1 MINEHQ
7 ITFELADKTRVNT
20 WNDWH
25 LVPTERPTVKPPE
38 PKYSYTEIQASDGKL
53 DSTDFPNGY
62 PSYNNRTGSWEF
74 YVMNSLGDLNT
85 YYGTWYDRYS
95 KIMNTIQGREVKV
108 YLDDQPDYYYV
119 GRIHVS
125 DHKPERTWSKI
136 TIDYDLFPYKYSVDD
151 YGTGEETVNGETI
164 VNVIGSDMPVF
175 PTITASSTTYIFNP
189 NQAATRAMVVQM
201 LYKYHIYNRNQLST
215 TAKALQVTIDNT
227 LISTTTLPFIDI
239 PEDAYYLDAL
249 KWMYGKKYV
258 AGYTNELFVPNNGCT
273 RAQFIQILWR
283 LKNSPN
289 SSESIPFVDV
299 KNTDYYYTAVRWA
312 YEKGYISGTSANT
325 FSPNQVITR
334 AQAVFII
341 WCAAGRQDASLSEDE
356 SVTDVTDEQ
365 NKPWY
370 YDAVKWT
377 WTHGYMAGT
386 TSNRFDPAT
395 KSTRGHFFTVLL
407 AWYGGHMTNQPY
419 DGTWPSKLAAWKIQ
433 QTNYKEP
440 SELRLFKSDML
451 SAGLGYDADE
461 LERMWTW
468 VQTGITEAL
477 DGDGV
482 DDYPFTDTRKSDYF
496 YYPSV
501 WARYKQYTQGVDAHT
516 FGGNIPIL
524 RWQCVYCL
532 WLVAGDGTV
541 GPTAKE
547 GNRAKDVSPT
557 AIYAK
562 AVDWAV
568 ENGVTE
574 LESNGNFNPGGNAT
588 RAMVA
593 QFFYKLE
600 QTWGSPDLSTSE
612 EDMPFKDVPD
622 GKLYYKTAVDWA
634 LQNGIAAKAGSGLTI
649 VHDGFEYHVDDGTNL
664 MPFVPILKGNNQ
676 LVFKGKGK
684 VQIAYKRGS
693 L

>member
-7 ITFELADKTRVNT
+7 ITFELANGKRINT
-20 WNDWH
+20 WSDWH

-62 PSYNNRTGSWEF
+62 PSYNNRVGSWEF
-74 YVMNSLGDLNT
+74 YLMNSLGTLNT

-95 KIMNTIQGREVKV
+95 EIMNAIQGREVKV

-125 DHKPERTWSKI
+125 DHNPERTWSKI

-189 NQAATRAMVVQM
+189 NQVATRAMVVQM

-215 TAKALQVTIDNT
+215 TARALQVAIDNA
-227 LISTTTLPFIDI
+227 LITATTLPFIDV
-239 PEDAYYLDAL
+239 PEDAYYVEAL

-258 AGYTNELFVPNNGCT
+258 AGYTSELFVPNNGCT

-283 LKNSPN
+283 LKDSPN

-325 FSPNQVITR
+325 FSPNQTITR

-341 WCAAGRQDASLSEDE
+341 WCAAGRPTASLSA
-356 SVTDVTDEQ
+356 S
-365 NKPWY
+365 NK
-370 YDAVKWT
+370 
-377 WTHGYMAGT
+377 
-386 TSNRFDPAT
+386 FDPAT
-395 KSTRGHFFTVLL
+395 KSTRGNFFTVLL

-419 DGTWPSKLAAWKIQ
+419 DGTWPSRLAAWKIQ
-433 QTNYKEP
+433 QTNYHEP

-451 SAGLGYDADE
+451 SAGLGYDDDE

-482 DDYPFTDTRKSDYF
+482 DDYPFTDVPKSAYY

-501 WARYKQYTQGVDAHT
+501 WARYKQYTQGVDSHT

-547 GNRAKDVSPT
+547 GNRAKDVPKT

-568 ENGVTE
+568 ENGVTA
-574 LESNGNFNPGGNAT
+574 LESNGNFNPGGEAT
-588 RAMVA
+588 RAMIA

-600 QTWGSPDLSTSE
+600 QTWGSPDLSVSDA
-612 EDMPFKDVPD
+612 DMPFIDVPD
-622 GKLYYKTAVDWA
+622 GKLYYKEAVDWA

-649 VHDGFEYHVDDGTNL
+649 VHDGSEYHVDDGTNL